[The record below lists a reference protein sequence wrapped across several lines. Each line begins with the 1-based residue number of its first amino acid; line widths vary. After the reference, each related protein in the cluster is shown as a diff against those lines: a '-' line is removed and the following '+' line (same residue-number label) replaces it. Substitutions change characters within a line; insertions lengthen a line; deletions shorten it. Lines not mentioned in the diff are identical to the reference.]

1 MVMFDDAGAFVLS
14 PSDLTMSA
22 DCEFGW
28 LREVDVRRGLLA
40 PLVTEPDAM
49 SARLAELGDEHE
61 QRQLESLRSD
71 GLRVV
76 EIERP
81 DPYTPSTIAAAMGLT
96 VGVLRDGVDVV
107 AQAVLTDGGFA
118 GVADFLVRDDR
129 GRYEV
134 WDAKLARHAKM
145 TALLQ
150 IAAYADLLDQQGV
163 PRSPVGRL
171 VLGNGE
177 MHQQPLDDVVA
188 VYRHRRRHLETL
200 LTRHLDEGV
209 TTAWNDERLSQ
220 CGSCDHCAA
229 QVEAHRDLLLVA
241 GLRRTQRQRL
251 RAGGIESI
259 EQLAASTSTVPGLPE
274 RTWRT
279 LSAQARMQV
288 SAPEGEVL
296 FEIVDAAP
304 IQQLPAPDE
313 GDVFFDFEGDPLWTG
328 PDGTDAGLEYLF
340 GWVEDDGSD
349 DGAFT
354 GLWADDRR
362 EEREALRAFL
372 AFLEERWERH
382 PGMHVYHYAPYEV
395 TALKR
400 LTVRHTLGEDFLDQL
415 LRAGVFVDL
424 YATVRQSVRVS
435 QPSYSIKKLEPLY
448 MGDSL
453 RGEVASATDS
463 IVEYER
469 YRVLRERGADA
480 EAQEVRAEIED
491 YNAYDCTSTMRLLE
505 WLREVGE
512 WTGQFVR
519 SSGTDQSES
528 TAESQT
534 KLGEAAAVAA
544 DLLAALPAAGRSDEQ
559 QGLALLAAALGFHRR
574 EKKPSWW
581 AYFARLGD
589 PIDEWLETRRTLVAD
604 GPVEIVAD
612 WHPLKSGYGRLLRVR
627 GSLEPGSTI
636 EEDVDAEL
644 LYEDLPPGVQPGWGD
659 VRAYYGKTTVSSV
672 VEMEDGS
679 AEALIMQKVADAEST
694 FPQVPMAVVER
705 KFVPDG
711 PLERVIK
718 ELASSVA
725 AGDPVRLPE
734 SAALDVL
741 ARRSPRLVDG
751 PFSGGEITS
760 SDVDT
765 VLDAV
770 RRLDRSYVGVQGPPG
785 TGKTHLGSQVV
796 RRLVETGWRVGVVAQ
811 GHTTVETFLEK
822 TIDAG
827 LHPSLVAKECRKG
840 DTSEKAWTV
849 LKDKPHH
856 AAFAAAQP
864 AGFLVGGTAW
874 AFASEKA
881 FGEGELDL
889 VVIDEAGQF
898 CLANTIAVG
907 RATQRLLLLGD
918 PRQLPQ
924 VSQGTHPE
932 PVDDSALSWLME
944 GAATLPASRGYFLA
958 RTRRMHPDL
967 TASVSRHSYDGR
979 LAAVDDVTAARE
991 LVGVEPG
998 VHSVAVHHRGNS
1010 VHSVEEADAV
1020 VATVRDLMTTEWRP
1034 SATEARRP
1042 MTPADVIVV
1051 APYNA
1056 QVATI
1061 RKRLDAAG
1069 HDQTRVG
1076 TVDKFQGQEAAVV
1089 IVSMTVS
1096 SPADAPRGMDFL
1108 LNRNRLNVAVSR
1120 GQWAAYVVHSPA
1132 LADHLPSTP
1141 HALEELGRFL
1151 RLTSG
1156 RLEGGAFPA
1165 EENAKPQR
1173 AKFGQ

>member
-1 MVMFDDAGAFVLS
+1 MVMFDDGGTFVLS
-14 PSDLTMSA
+14 PSDLTTSA

-28 LREVDVRRGLLA
+28 LREVDVRRGLIA
-40 PLVTEPDAM
+40 PLATEPDAM
-49 SARLAELGDEHE
+49 SAGLAELGDEHE

-81 DPYTPSTIAAAMGLT
+81 DPYTPSTIAAAMDLT
-96 VGVLRDGVDVV
+96 VGALRDGVDVV

-118 GVADFLVRDDR
+118 GVADFLVRDDQ
-129 GRYEV
+129 GRFEV
-134 WDAKLARHAKM
+134 WDAKLARHAKV

-177 MHQQPLDDVVA
+177 MHEQPLDDVVA

-209 TTAWNDERLSQ
+209 AAAWNDESLTQ

-251 RAGGIESI
+251 RAGGIGTI

-288 SAPEGEVL
+288 SAPDGEVR

-340 GWVEDDGSD
+340 GWVENDGSET
-349 DGAFT
+349 GAFT
-354 GLWADDRR
+354 GLWADDRA
-362 EEREALRAFL
+362 EEREALREFL
-372 AFLEERWERH
+372 AFLEDRWERR

-400 LTVRHTLGEDFLDQL
+400 LTVRHTLGEDFLDDL

-469 YRVLRERGADA
+469 YRILRERGADA

-534 KLGEAAAVAA
+534 KLGEVAAVAA

-559 QGLALLAAALGFHRR
+559 QGLALLAAALGYHRR
-574 EKKPSWW
+574 KENPFWW
-581 AYFARLGD
+581 AHYARLQD
-589 PIDEWLETRRTLVAD
+589 AVDEWLDPRGTLVAD
-604 GPVEIVAD
+604 APVAVLED
-612 WHPLKSGYGRLLRVR
+612 WHSVKRSLGRVLLLR
-627 GSLEPGSTI
+627 GELEPGSTI
-636 EEDVDAEL
+636 EEGANVNL
-644 LYEDLPPGVQPGWGD
+644 LFEELPPDTVLGPGQVRTYRGTGTVLSITGD
-659 VRAYYGKTTVSSV
+659 TNGQVEVRV
-672 VEMEDGS
+672 
-679 AEALIMQKVADAEST
+679 LQKISRKLPT
-694 FPQVPMAVVER
+694 FPQVPMAITETPGSND
-705 KFVPDG
+705 K
-711 PLERVIK
+711 PLEQAIRGVA
-718 ELASSVA
+718 ESVA

-741 ARRSPRLVDG
+741 ARRAPRLVDG
-751 PFSGGEITS
+751 LFTGGEITS
-760 SDVDT
+760 SNIDL

-770 RRLDRSYVGVQGPPG
+770 RRLDRSYLGVQGPPG
-785 TGKTHLGSQVV
+785 TGKTYLGSQVV
-796 RRLVETGWRVGVVAQ
+796 PRLVEAGWRVGVVAQ

-827 LHPSLVAKECRKG
+827 LDPSLVAKENRNG
-840 DTSEKAWTV
+840 DTSDKAWGV
-849 LKDKPHH
+849 LKDKPDH

-864 AGFLVGGTAW
+864 AGFLIGGTAW

-918 PRQLPQ
+918 PQQLPQ

-958 RTRRMHPDL
+958 RTRRMHPAL

-1020 VATVRDLMTTEWRP
+1020 VATVRDLMTTEWQP

-1141 HALEELGRFL
+1141 HALEELGSFL

-1156 RLEGGAFPA
+1156 PLGGDA
-1165 EENAKPQR
+1165 
-1173 AKFGQ
+1173 